1 MKKLSAPDIWDN
13 TEESTKLLKRS
24 KYLKNRIK
32 KINRLFGCMED
43 ISLTMEL
50 IELEPEMIE
59 ELEALKDEFENLI
72 VETETSI
79 MLNAEFDS
87 SDCIFSIHSGTGGLD
102 AQDWAEM
109 LFRMYTRFFEK
120 KEYKYRVLDLQLDT
134 EAGLKHV
141 SIEVEGE
148 YAYGQLKGE
157 NGVHRLV
164 RISPYN
170 SSGKRQT
177 SFASVDVVPIFEN
190 TGDIEIKD
198 EDIRID
204 TYRATG
210 AGGQHVNTTDSAVR
224 ITHIPTGVVTQCQNE
239 RSQLSNKNTALKL
252 LINKL
257 YEMKLEKES
266 EKLDEL
272 KGESKQNT
280 WGSQIRSYVIH
291 PYNMVKDHR
300 TLEET
305 SDVQKVLDGE
315 IQAFIN
321 AYLLRG

>member
-1 MKKLSAPDIWDN
+1 
-13 TEESTKLLKRS
+13 
-24 KYLKNRIK
+24 
-32 KINRLFGCMED
+32 MED